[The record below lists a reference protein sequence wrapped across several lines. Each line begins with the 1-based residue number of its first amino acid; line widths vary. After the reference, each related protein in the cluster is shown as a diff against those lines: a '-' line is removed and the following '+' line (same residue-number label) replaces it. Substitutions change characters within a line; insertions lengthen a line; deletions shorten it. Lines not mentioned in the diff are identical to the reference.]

1 MSWIIPG
8 VIAAGLAFS
17 TSFIALDPPPPGPV
31 KACTQIAVMV
41 NNTLSVS
48 DCEGNR

>member
-1 MSWIIPG
+1 MTWLIPG

-17 TSFIALDPPPPGPV
+17 TSFITIGPPPSGPV
-31 KACTQIAVMV
+31 KACTQIAVTV

-48 DCEGNR
+48 DCEGPR